1 MCNSTLVDEGLQE
14 SWCPKPGKVPKTRH
28 MAAQAD
34 ENPRHLTGAK
44 LLDLMKSEEFV
55 GKPPAYVAVKI
66 FPRSTLRIS
75 NLTEPRKLLTM
86 DDPWGRMAGQNQ
98 WFPKMSD
105 LPSMSFKKLRRRARP
120 PVSRIPVYGR
130 HQIKKLLQ
138 RIKAQHAYGRRIE
151 PVRRIDRTVVQA
163 FFKLLRDNKIEEID
177 RRLLFNFDETML
189 SPKQMNRYKVISFG
203 NKRRPTS
210 DDLAKTPHCTVI
222 AVTSAAG
229 GMLRPHLTFSNI
241 IYLPEKLPEPVAEL
255 FDFSS
260 TASGWTDTAL
270 LHEYFER
277 TFIPHV
283 QAVRAKIGT
292 DKRAMLICDGAST
305 HRGLK
310 ELLAPAGID
319 VICLPPHSSTVLQ
332 PLDLA
337 VFGAFKGK
345 ALHLLKTMKLAE
357 CKTVT
362 ERDNL
367 LLVCH
372 DAWLAAKGTLTNL
385 NGWAKSGISPFDPE
399 APLRNPCVVSRSL
412 PSPPVVVSKR
422 GPQTRIRGKVLT
434 PTPEV
439 VTLPDSSNSDS
450 PDSNPPWDASWCPP
464 PSWMPPPSWVP
475 PKEWCPP
482 PSWIPPADWLPP
494 VGWTHPHFRPLNVAA
509 VPHSGHSPADARAR
523 PVDGPTSVAATL
535 SQCQNHTFGNGAS
548 IAGWT
553 GFCWA
558 KTCERVN

>member
-1 MCNSTLVDEGLQE
+1 
-14 SWCPKPGKVPKTRH
+14 

-66 FPRSTLRIS
+66 FPRYDIS
-75 NLTEPRKLLTM
+75 QHALCDLFDITHQQFNRAKEAIDNGRPVGKNGRPESVVPDDVGFAIDVVQKATEE
-86 DDPWGRMAGQNQ
+86 A
-98 WFPKMSD
+98 D
-105 LPSMSFKKLRRRARP
+105 L
-120 PVSRIPVYGR
+120 SRIPVYGR

-270 LHEYFER
+270 LHEYFFER

-385 NGWAKSGISPFDPE
+385 NGWAKSGISPFDTE

-450 PDSNPPWDASWCPP
+450 PDSNPPWDASWCP
-464 PSWMPPPSWVP
+464 
-475 PKEWCPP
+475 
-482 PSWIPPADWLPP
+482 
-494 VGWTHPHFRPLNVAA
+494 LNVAA

-535 SQCQNHTFGNGAS
+535 SQCQNHPDTFGNARARPVDGPTSVAATLSQCQNHTFGNGAS
-548 IAGWT
+548 VAGWT

-558 KTCERVN
+558 KTSERVN